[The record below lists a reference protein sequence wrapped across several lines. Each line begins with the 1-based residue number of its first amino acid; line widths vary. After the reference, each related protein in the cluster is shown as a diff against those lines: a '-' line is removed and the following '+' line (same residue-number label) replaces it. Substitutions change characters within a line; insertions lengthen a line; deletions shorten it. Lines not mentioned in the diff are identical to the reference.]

1 MPVLKN
7 PKHEAFAQAVASG
20 VKAGVAYE
28 RAGYRR
34 DDGNAVRLTKRDRVK
49 ARIAE
54 LLALQASKSEI
65 SRDRLR
71 QWCERI
77 ILAKPSEASAES
89 DICEIAVHNG
99 RPRPRIIDKHKAA
112 ELLCKMCGHF
122 AADKA
127 VEQQAGALADIAAV
141 VAAIAKR

>member
-1 MPVLKN
+1 MPALRNKR
-7 PKHEAFAQAVASG
+7 HEEFAQAVASG

-34 DDGNAVRLTKRDRVK
+34 DDGNAVRLTKTDKVK

-112 ELLCKMCGHF
+112 DLLSKICGYLV
-122 AADKA
+122 ADKA
-127 VEQQAGALADIAAV
+127 SEKQAGALADIAAV